1 MRGVDFVSV
10 SIVPKSDL
18 ILLSSLK
25 KVCNNL
31 DPKLTWWSGPLE
43 YSYPTIKDEKKCGPI
58 SLSRI

>member
-31 DPKLTWWSGPLE
+31 DPKLTW
-43 YSYPTIKDEKKCGPI
+43 
-58 SLSRI
+58 